1 MTQEKYVAGY
11 RAFLTQGK
19 TERKAY
25 EAAVRLL
32 EKAGF
37 KPLSGKKKL
46 KAGDRVYR
54 GYHGKTLFAAVIG
67 KAPTAQGLRVVG
79 GHTDAPRLDLKPNP
93 LYTKGD
99 VTFFDTHMYGGIKK
113 VQWLVLPLALYG
125 TVVKKDGTKVDIAVG
140 DNPDDPVFL
149 ISDIL
154 PHFGKEQQEKPLKD
168 AVAAEDLD
176 VIAGLGDIEALLKE
190 QYGVEKDD
198 LLSAELEIVPAGA
211 PRETGL
217 DRALLAAY
225 GHDDRV
231 CAYAGLSAL
240 LETAAGKPPAKTC
253 AVVLCDKEEIGSVGA
268 SGMDSTFFE
277 NTVAELIERE
287 TTCGARDI
295 DVRRAL
301 EASQMLSADVCAA
314 SDPHF
319 PNADSIG
326 NAARLGHGPCAIKYT
341 GAASKSGA
349 NDARA
354 EFVAAMRRVLDDA
367 GIPWQMGE
375 LGRAEKGG
383 GGTIAKFMARFG
395 MDVLDFGTPL
405 LNMHAPWELAAK
417 EDCYNT
423 QRAYRAFFAASEAAL
438 RL

>member
-225 GHDDRV
+225 GHDDRG

-277 NTVAELIERE
+277 NTVAELLDRE
-287 TTCGARDI
+287 SSGARDI

-301 EASQMLSADVCAA
+301 EASTMLSADVTAA
-314 SDPHF
+314 ADPHF
-319 PNADSIG
+319 PDVNSTG
-326 NAARLGHGPCAIKYT
+326 NEARLNKGPCASKYT
-341 GAASKSGA
+341 GGASKSGA
-349 NDARA
+349 SDCRA
-354 EFVAAMRRVLDDA
+354 EFIAEIRRMMDA
-367 GIPWQMGE
+367 GKVVWQMAE
-375 LGRAEKGG
+375 LGKAEKGG
-383 GGTIAKFMARFG
+383 GGTIAQYMARFG
-395 MDVLDFGTPL
+395 MDVVDFGTPL
-405 LNMHAPWELAAK
+405 LNMHAPWELASK
-417 EDCYNT
+417 IDCHQT
-423 QRAYRAFFAASEAAL
+423 KCAYLAYFRG
-438 RL
+438 